1 MQQNA
6 DKQFVLLVD
15 NNGFDKRNLIEIKI
29 PNPIPY
35 TKAVANF
42 DRINGEITFKSKVYK
57 YVYRKISE
65 DYITILCL
73 PDANKTEI
81 NNAEKKFEQT
91 VNNTPQDKST
101 TKQTN
106 KLVKVN
112 LSDFDYFEFDFKFN
126 NSAQNTTQ
134 NLTQHNFNLSAQ
146 TLEVAF
152 QPPKN
157 ILSNPIV

>member
-65 DYITILCL
+65 DYISILCL
-73 PDANKTEI
+73 PDVNKTNI
-81 NNAEKKFEQT
+81 NNAEKKFEHT
-91 VNNTPQDKST
+91 VNNVAQNNKETKSS
-101 TKQTN
+101 KN
-106 KLVKVN
+106 LVKAN
-112 LSDFDYFEFDFKFN
+112 LSDFDFFEFDFKFN

-157 ILSNPIV
+157 ILSTPIV

>member
-1 MQQNA
+1 MQHNA
-6 DKQFVLLVD
+6 DKQFVILVD

-65 DYITILCL
+65 NYITILCL
-73 PDANKTEI
+73 PDANKTKI

-91 VNNTPQDKST
+91 INNTLQNKST
-101 TKQTN
+101 NKQTN

-112 LSDFDYFEFDFKFN
+112 ISDFDYHHFDFKFN
-126 NSAQNTTQ
+126 NPTKNINK
-134 NLTQHNFNLSAQ
+134 NLVNPSY
-146 TLEVAF
+146 TLKFQSQKVAF

-157 ILSNPIV
+157 ILTNPIV